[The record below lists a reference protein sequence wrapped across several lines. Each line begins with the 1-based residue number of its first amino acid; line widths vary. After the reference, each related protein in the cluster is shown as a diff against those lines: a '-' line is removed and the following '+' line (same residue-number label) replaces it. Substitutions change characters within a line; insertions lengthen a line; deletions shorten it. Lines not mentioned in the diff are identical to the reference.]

1 MPCAAAAFTIAQP
14 KPRPISV
21 PSVVPSSAISTDSH
35 RTVDRTCDRLM
46 PTARSRPNSRV
57 RSNTDSASVL
67 AMPNSAITN
76 AIASN
81 T

>member
-1 MPCAAAAFTIAQP
+1 MPCDAAAFMIATP
-14 KPRPISV
+14 KPTPISV

-35 RTVDRTCDRLM
+35 RTVERTCDRLM
-46 PTARSRPNSRV
+46 PTARNRPNSRV

-76 AIASN
+76 AIASS